1 MPLASGG
8 RIRYSA
14 KTKRKVVSNR
24 IEFTFFSAFSY
35 LLMPVACN
43 PVPVLVADMY
53 GVLVI
58 VWSRCGLGRALVMT
72 TNLAIRFSLT
82 TFHSTLPIHPHLD
95 IDI

>member
-58 VWSRCGLGRALVMT
+58 SVEQVWPRPRARDDNEPCHSV
-72 TNLAIRFSLT
+72 LANHIP
-82 TFHSTLPIHPHLD
+82 FHTPNPSSPGY
-95 IDI
+95 